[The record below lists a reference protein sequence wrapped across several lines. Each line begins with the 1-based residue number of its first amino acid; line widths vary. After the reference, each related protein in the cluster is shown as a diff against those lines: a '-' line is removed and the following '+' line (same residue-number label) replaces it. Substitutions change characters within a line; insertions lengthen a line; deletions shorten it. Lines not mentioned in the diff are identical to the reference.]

1 MKANYLSISV
11 MMTKGLEVSLYCI
24 IKVITKT

>member
-1 MKANYLSISV
+1 MKANCLSISV
-11 MMTKGLEVSLYCI
+11 MMTKGLKVSLYSI